1 MDKIKGLIK
10 DMIAKLQKEA
20 AEAAT
25 THAFCQAEQK
35 KNTEA
40 QEKTQNE
47 LDKTNQA
54 IDAATAK
61 KQQLEDRV
69 AVLREEIAAI
79 DNATAEAEH
88 IRQVENVEFKKDRAD
103 FQEAADAVLDAMDV
117 LNEYYNKAG
126 GAFVQTNV
134 KTKDAAKSASA
145 GGIISILD
153 MMAENFQKT
162 VGNLDKAE
170 EEAVIAFKKLK
181 DESFESKTAKD
192 LEASKAEQQIGF
204 LKVNLEELGTDLSES
219 KKTMDTILGYIDKLK
234 PTCENRVV
242 PYADRKAK
250 REAEIEGL
258 KEAFQILVDTSASME
273 AN

>member
-40 QEKTQNE
+40 QEKTQGE
-47 LDKTNQA
+47 LDKTTQA
-54 IDAATAK
+54 IDAASAK
-61 KQQLEDRV
+61 KNELEDRV

-79 DNATAEAEH
+79 DNATAAAEQ
-88 IRQVENVEFKKDRAD
+88 IRQEENAEFKKDRVD

-117 LNEYYNKAG
+117 LNEYYNNAG

-134 KTKDAAKSASA
+134 KTKDAAKGARQPIKGTPKLGGAKSASA

-204 LKVNLEELGTDLSES
+204 LKVNLEELDTDKTEAS
-219 KKTMDTILGYIDKLK
+219 KTMDTILGYIDKLK
-234 PTCENRVV
+234 
-242 PYADRKAK
+242 
-250 REAEIEGL
+250 
-258 KEAFQILVDTSASME
+258 
-273 AN
+273 